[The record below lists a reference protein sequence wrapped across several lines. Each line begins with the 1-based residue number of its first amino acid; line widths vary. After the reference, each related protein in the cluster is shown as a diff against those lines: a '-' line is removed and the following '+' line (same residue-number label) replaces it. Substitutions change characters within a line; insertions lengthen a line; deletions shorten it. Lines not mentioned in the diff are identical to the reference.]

1 MKFKHMFSPIQ
12 IGPMTVKNRFVVPP
26 MGNNF
31 ANLDGTWSDESV
43 AYYGERA
50 KGQFGLITI
59 EATVVHKGAKG
70 GPKKPCLYDDNSI
83 ESLKK
88 ITDACHEEGAKVSIQ
103 LQNAGPEGNA
113 KNAGAPI
120 QAATA
125 IASADGRD
133 IPEEVSTEKVYELVK
148 GYGEAAERAMKGGA
162 DAVEIHMAHG
172 YLVNSFMSPRTNK
185 RVDEFG
191 GNFENRMRFSR
202 LIIEE
207 VKKKTEGKIAVLARI
222 NSTEDMFGGL
232 DNHDMCAVASYLED
246 CGIDGLHVSRAVHL
260 KDEYMWAPTGIHGG
274 FSAELVANIKKC
286 VSIPVIT
293 VGRYTEPQFAEQIIK
308 MGNADLVA
316 FGRQSLADPH
326 TPQKAMEERLEDL
339 TPCIACLQGCVAN
352 MYAGNPV
359 CCLTNPFLGHEAE
372 PIEKTENP
380 KKVMVIG
387 GGVAGLCA
395 AFIAKEKGHE
405 VTLYEAGDVLGGNMR
420 LAAYPPGKGDI
431 TNMIRSYIHRCQ
443 KDGVKIV
450 MSCEVTPELIKEE
463 KPDSVIIATGSKTL
477 ILPIEGI
484 DNPAIIHG
492 SDLLD
497 GKRAAGKKVLVVGGG
512 MVGCETAAFLGEQ
525 EHDVTVI
532 EFRDTVGADVI
543 HEHRVYLMKD
553 FEDYGIKEITGAKV
567 CKFYEDGVEYETAD
581 GVRHETRGYDSVIL
595 SMGFRNY
602 NPLEEKIKDLVPET
616 HVIGDAIRARRALD
630 ATKEAYAVASKL

>member
-1 MKFKHMFSPIQ
+1 M
-12 IGPMTVKNRFVVPP
+12 
-26 MGNNF
+26 
-31 ANLDGTWSDESV
+31 
-43 AYYGERA
+43 
-50 KGQFGLITI
+50 
-59 EATVVHKGAKG
+59 
-70 GPKKPCLYDDNSI
+70 
-83 ESLKK
+83 
-88 ITDACHEEGAKVSIQ
+88 
-103 LQNAGPEGNA
+103 
-113 KNAGAPI
+113 
-120 QAATA
+120 
-125 IASADGRD
+125 
-133 IPEEVSTEKVYELVK
+133 
-148 GYGEAAERAMKGGA
+148 
-162 DAVEIHMAHG
+162 
-172 YLVNSFMSPRTNK
+172 
-185 RVDEFG
+185 
-191 GNFENRMRFSR
+191 
-202 LIIEE
+202 
-207 VKKKTEGKIAVLARI
+207 
-222 NSTEDMFGGL
+222 
-232 DNHDMCAVASYLED
+232 
-246 CGIDGLHVSRAVHL
+246 
-260 KDEYMWAPTGIHGG
+260 
-274 FSAELVANIKKC
+274 
-286 VSIPVIT
+286 
-293 VGRYTEPQFAEQIIK
+293 
-308 MGNADLVA
+308 
-316 FGRQSLADPH
+316 
-326 TPQKAMEERLEDL
+326 

-450 MSCEVTPELIKEE
+450 MSCEVTRSLSKRKTGQRDHRNWFQDSDPSDRGNRQPGHHPRFRPSGRKE
-463 KPDSVIIATGSKTL
+463 SS
-477 ILPIEGI
+477 
-484 DNPAIIHG
+484 
-492 SDLLD
+492 
-497 GKRAAGKKVLVVGGG
+497 RQKVLVVGGG

-630 ATKEAYAVASKL
+630 ATKELMP